1 MAVAL
6 TWFNL
11 ALRRLM
17 QLGVVFAV
25 GYWSYHMSRSA
36 LAKAAL
42 GVLAPVLVF
51 GFWEAVDFRQAGR
64 LAEPL
69 RLLQELLISG
79 LAAVA
84 LVVAGLPAL
93 GWALALISIAHHALV
108 YALGQRLLKQ

>member
-1 MAVAL
+1 MTVAL
-6 TWFNL
+6 TWVNL

-17 QLGVVFAV
+17 QLGVVLAV
-25 GYWSYHMSRSA
+25 GYWSYHASQRA

-51 GFWEAVDFRQAGR
+51 GFWDMVDFHRAGR
-64 LAEPL
+64 MAEPL

-93 GWALALISIAHHALV
+93 GWALALTSIAHHALV
-108 YALGQRLLKQ
+108 YALGERLLKE